1 MVTPYE
7 VVTDSN
13 VKLELELALGLM
25 VNIIHEHDE
34 GQNHKILV
42 RIPLIHKLGFH
53 GCTQLSWLCVLVRGK
68 RC

>member
-7 VVTDSN
+7 VVTDSK

-34 GQNHKILV
+34 GHHLTMTATK
-42 RIPLIHKLGFH
+42 
-53 GCTQLSWLCVLVRGK
+53 S
-68 RC
+68 

>member
-1 MVTPYE
+1 MKVLLNTRPFFLMVTPYE

-34 GQNHKILV
+34 RQHLTMTATK
-42 RIPLIHKLGFH
+42 
-53 GCTQLSWLCVLVRGK
+53 S
-68 RC
+68 